1 MQIRKYNSSKP
12 IVALTNSVFGFIYLL
27 LILRAAVS
35 LHQGSANILSPTRD
49 SLIVLAIKRVAG
61 LIYSPFW
68 LMLGYPTVGGEVV
81 TTILFALFG
90 YALLHFGMFVKVP
103 ADRSTSMM
111 NKILDFCRMLFFLAG
126 TLLILLMVARMGV
139 MLYQDLSFDRL
150 VIGVPAKK

>member
-1 MQIRKYNSSKP
+1 MQIRNYTSSKP
-12 IVALTNSVFGFIYLL
+12 IVALAHFVFGFIYLL

-35 LHQGSANILSPTRD
+35 HHQGPANIFTATHD

-90 YALLHFGMFVKVP
+90 YAVLHCGMFVKLP
-103 ADRSTSMM
+103 ADRSASMV

-139 MLYQDLSFDRL
+139 MLYQDLGFGRL

>member
-1 MQIRKYNSSKP
+1 MEIRKYTSSKP
-12 IVALTNSVFGFIYLL
+12 IVALAHSVFGFIYLL

-35 LHQGSANILSPTRD
+35 LHQGPANILTRTHD

-68 LMLGYPTVGGEVV
+68 LMLGYPTVGGEVL

-90 YALLHFGMFVKVP
+90 YALLHYGMFVKLP
-103 ADRSTSMM
+103 ADRRALMT

-139 MLYQDLSFDRL
+139 MLYQDLSFGRV
-150 VIGVPAKK
+150 VIGVPAQK